1 MIHTAEELIRS
12 EISQNGRI
20 PFDEFMD
27 IALYSRHGY
36 YRTLDHIGTEGDY
49 YTSPRVHPI
58 FGALVCAQIMQ
69 MWKLLQKPARFTIVE
84 QGAGDSVLAED
95 ILNAARQINQRFYQ
109 SLDYVLYDIR
119 SVLNTTLKI
128 RTVESSLVDLRDIT
142 GVVISNELL
151 DAFPV
156 KLVQIVNGEVM
167 ELFVTTDSKGKL
179 IEELDEPTNKTL
191 GSFFSKEELKSLS
204 GYRGPVNLHLKD
216 WAENM
221 SKVIKDGFLITID
234 YGYERELYY
243 SVEKSRKL
251 LQTYYMH
258 VDGSSPFQ
266 RIGRQDITAHVD
278 FTALEKAG
286 INEGFTTVYKG
297 RQSEWLNLL
306 GFRDLSDV
314 IQNRQEKRLMNQLV
328 FEDGMG
334 YFNVLIQSKK
344 SVNLRSEFAVAC
356 NVWQDTQ
363 ITLNPTKK
371 HMSGVR
377 NHDMA

>member
-1 MIHTAEELIRS
+1 
-12 EISQNGRI
+12 
-20 PFDEFMD
+20 MD
-27 IALYSRHGY
+27 IALYSRHGF

-109 SLDYVLYDIR
+109 SLNYVLYDIR
-119 SVLNTTLKI
+119 SVLATSSKI
-128 RTVESSLVDLRDIT
+128 RTVESSSVDLRDIT

-167 ELFVTTDSKGKL
+167 ELFVTTDYKGKL

-191 GSFFSKEELKSLS
+191 RSFFSKEELKSLS
-204 GYRGPVNLHLKD
+204 GYRGPDNLHLKD

-243 SVEKSRKL
+243 SAEKSRKL

-266 RIGRQDITAHVD
+266 RIGRQDIAAHVD
-278 FTALEKAG
+278 FTALERAG
-286 INEGFTTVYKG
+286 INEGFTTAYKG
-297 RQSEWLNLL
+297 RQSEWLNRL
-306 GFRDLSDV
+306 GFRDLSDM

-328 FEDGMG
+328 LEDGMG
-334 YFNVLIQSKK
+334 YFNVLIQSKE
-344 SVNLRSEFAVAC
+344 SVNLHSEFATAC

-363 ITLNPTKK
+363 ITLNPTKN
-371 HMSGVR
+371 HLSGVR
-377 NHDMA
+377 YHDMA